1 MTFIDR
7 IKASGKDFNTF
18 KTAIQDKCYEGV
30 YVNVDMKNGLP
41 YIEIS
46 THHRFRIY
54 DFHVEMANVND
65 ENYAGKYENICSRI
79 LSSIFED
86 YADKK
91 AQYDQLR
98 DQVKSIDKE
107 TYKKFWHKYEAMNDE
122 KKNKCKEILEN
133 HIAPKLAK
141 SLEVGII
148 TIDETGINI
157 PVSNGSMSNSGALST
172 AFETKAM
179 KYIFRGSEPER
190 FCKSAVHELLK
201 KVLGNEYIENL
212 QKYNSCINACKQMEG
227 NAKQGELCEK
237 ENQK

>member
-107 TYKKFWHKYEAMNDE
+107 TYKKFWHIAGSICNRGWHFSNKY
-122 KKNKCKEILEN
+122 LE
-133 HIAPKLAK
+133 
-141 SLEVGII
+141 
-148 TIDETGINI
+148 
-157 PVSNGSMSNSGALST
+157 LSI
-172 AFETKAM
+172 K
-179 KYIFRGSEPER
+179 
-190 FCKSAVHELLK
+190 ELLRRLSRRIFPWAVAQDSCK
-201 KVLGNEYIENL
+201 KAFGIVCFLMKDRPN
-212 QKYNSCINACKQMEG
+212 CI
-227 NAKQGELCEK
+227 
-237 ENQK
+237 